1 MAREYEM
8 AIIVEIVRN
17 RDLEIKFGE
26 LSQVENII

>member
-17 RDLEIKFGE
+17 RDLETKFGE

>member
-17 RDLEIKFGE
+17 RDLETKFGE
-26 LSQVENII
+26 FSQVENII

>member
-17 RDLEIKFGE
+17 RDLETKFSE
-26 LSQVENII
+26 LSQVENMI